1 MSTFRRPKP
10 EAAFLYSLP
19 RRELQALCKQY
30 RIAAN
35 KTNNAMA
42 DALSAHV
49 PVSNFCLFTAPT
61 HFSLTSPS
69 HFSYCCHFL
78 LQTTG
83 VLGFSS
89 ASVDAWHFIQ
99 VYRLMA
105 LQKATLCA
113 KKSYHNKISGG
124 SCFPYLRE

>member
-1 MSTFRRPKP
+1 MEMSTFRRPKP

-49 PVSNFCLFTAPT
+49 PVSISVCSQPLRIFRFIN
-61 HFSLTSPS
+61 PS
-69 HFSYCCHFL
+69 HFSCCCHFV

-83 VLGFSS
+83 IFGFSS
-89 ASVDAWHFIQ
+89 VSVDAWHLIQ
-99 VYRLMA
+99 VCLLMA
-105 LQKATLCA
+105 LQRATLCA
-113 KKSYHNKISGG
+113 KNPATIKLVVGLFHT
-124 SCFPYLRE
+124 

>member
-1 MSTFRRPKP
+1 MGWCGDSKAWRRVLVLGFGCAFCCEGFLGVEMSTFRRPKP

-49 PVSNFCLFTAPT
+49 PVSISVCSQRLRNFRF
-61 HFSLTSPS
+61 
-69 HFSYCCHFL
+69 
-78 LQTTG
+78 
-83 VLGFSS
+83 
-89 ASVDAWHFIQ
+89 
-99 VYRLMA
+99 
-105 LQKATLCA
+105 
-113 KKSYHNKISGG
+113 
-124 SCFPYLRE
+124 